1 MYDRLIRRFQSP
13 AERKEDSK
21 KKGYAGVLEADL
33 WRGEAKLEAL
43 RQKDGYSSSVS
54 PTLTQNEANLGQG
67 ESTFDNTGL
76 IRKQMF
82 DFIENDYDN
91 EEDEED
97 EPQNK
102 ADGEKMWRKEIERR
116 FVTGRDEDFE
126 EYDDVDDGRW
136 DDGLEEEREEEEKW
150 FDEEEERWVS
160 EEEFDD
166 DGKLGKKEKGLKGE
180 TGVQDF

>member
-1 MYDRLIRRFQSP
+1 MYDRLIRRFQNP
-13 AERKEDSK
+13 AERKEDAE

-43 RQKDGYSSSVS
+43 RRKDGYSSSV
-54 PTLTQNEANLGQG
+54 TAVTQSEANLGG
-67 ESTFDNTGL
+67 DSTVETRL
-76 IRKQMF
+76 IRNDMF
-82 DFIENDYDN
+82 DFIDD
-91 EEDEED
+91 ED
-97 EPQNK
+97 EPENK

-116 FVTGRDEDFE
+116 FIAGRDEDFE

-136 DDGLEEEREEEEKW
+136 DDGAEEEREEEEKW

-160 EEEFDD
+160 EEVDD
-166 DGKLGKKEKGLKGE
+166 DGKLGKEKGLKGE

>member
-13 AERKEDSK
+13 AERKEDAK

-43 RQKDGYSSSVS
+43 RQKDGYSSSVVV
-54 PTLTQNEANLGQG
+54 TQNEANLGG
-67 ESTFDNTGL
+67 ESTSDTFLVRND
-76 IRKQMF
+76 MF
-82 DFIENDYDN
+82 DFMDD
-91 EEDEED
+91 ED

-116 FVTGRDEDFE
+116 FVAGRDEDFE

-136 DDGLEEEREEEEKW
+136 DDGADEGREEEEKW

-160 EEEFDD
+160 EEL
-166 DGKLGKKEKGLKGE
+166 DGDEKLGNEKGLKGE

>member
-13 AERKEDSK
+13 AERKEDAK

-43 RQKDGYSSSVS
+43 RQKDGYTSSV
-54 PTLTQNEANLGQG
+54 TVTQNEANLGG
-67 ESTFDNTGL
+67 ERTSNTGL
-76 IRKQMF
+76 IRNQMF
-82 DFIENDYDN
+82 DFIEDD
-91 EEDEED
+91 DED

-102 ADGEKMWRKEIERR
+102 AEGEKIWRKEIERR
-116 FVTGRDEDFE
+116 FVAGRDEDFE

-160 EEEFDD
+160 EELDD
-166 DGKLGKKEKGLKGE
+166 DGKLGKEKGLKGE